1 MRTDARVGALEVRHF
16 FSGAA
21 MYRQGEIVVSLTPVG
36 LGFKV
41 PVEVRS
47 SLLKREIAVPLR
59 YFPSSPIKS
68 DYVLFPDSWVE
79 PGDAIHLLLGDD
91 LPG

>member
-21 MYRQGEIVVSLTPVG
+21 MYRQGEIVASLTPVG
-36 LGFKV
+36 LGL

-59 YFPSSPIKS
+59 YFPNSPIKS
-68 DYVLFPDSWVE
+68 EYVLFPDSWID